1 MSMSKAELESKHLAE
16 LHELAIEAGV
26 PRYRLLRY
34 DELIEELL
42 VRSADAAPSESESE
56 TEEGREERRPRR
68 RRRRGRQPTEE
79 PDADRGRQATVEE
92 EGEDA
97 EPEPEPDKDR
107 EPAAERAGE
116 ETEPVSGV
124 LDVLPQGHGF
134 VRLEGLDPR
143 EGDVYVSA
151 SQIRRCELRPG
162 DEVSGPARPP
172 RRGERHPALV
182 RVDAVNGAE
191 PVDERT
197 GSFEDLTPIRP
208 GRRLLLDPEPGDVLV
223 RAAELLAPLAYGQ
236 RVLIRA
242 APHSGRTTLLRGLVR
257 AIAAAPG
264 DQRIVVLLV
273 DERPE
278 EVTEWRRQA
287 PGVEIVAAP
296 ADLDASDQVRH
307 AELALS
313 RAKRRVEAGEDVV
326 FLIDSLSRLGVAT
339 GDPAAVKRFFGVGR
353 ELEEEGAGSLTVI
366 ATVLT
371 GTSDGD
377 GVMEAVKTTENATL
391 AIDPSLAAA
400 GIVPAIDASQSSA
413 AGESG
418 LLEDSELAATRR
430 LSAELRALDPAEA
443 AGLLRERIEASASN
457 AELLASL

>member
-1 MSMSKAELESKHLAE
+1 
-16 LHELAIEAGV
+16 
-26 PRYRLLRY
+26 
-34 DELIEELL
+34 
-42 VRSADAAPSESESE
+42 
-56 TEEGREERRPRR
+56 
-68 RRRRGRQPTEE
+68 
-79 PDADRGRQATVEE
+79 
-92 EGEDA
+92 
-97 EPEPEPDKDR
+97 
-107 EPAAERAGE
+107 
-116 ETEPVSGV
+116 
-124 LDVLPQGHGF
+124 
-134 VRLEGLDPR
+134 
-143 EGDVYVSA
+143 
-151 SQIRRCELRPG
+151 
-162 DEVSGPARPP
+162 
-172 RRGERHPALV
+172 
-182 RVDAVNGAE
+182 
-191 PVDERT
+191 
-197 GSFEDLTPIRP
+197 
-208 GRRLLLDPEPGDVLV
+208 
-223 RAAELLAPLAYGQ
+223 
-236 RVLIRA
+236 
-242 APHSGRTTLLRGLVR
+242 
-257 AIAAAPG
+257 
-264 DQRIVVLLV
+264 
-273 DERPE
+273 
-278 EVTEWRRQA
+278 VTEWRRQA

-353 ELEEEGAGSLTVI
+353 ELEEESAGSLTVI

-391 AIDPSLAAA
+391 ALDPSLAAA